1 MHKEWLTSRGVTWY
15 IELMCCY
22 IFLSDGRYFQS
33 NNAFLFSLKNSDN
46 QHYKMTV
53 KSPVHAIYCH
63 PTYGPTFGEGRDLY
77 ISDNCH
83 VNTSSYSNLGHTYKL
98 PTGYVYNTDQAK
110 RLLAGTY
117 KFKVDEYE
125 VFYQP

>member
-1 MHKEWLTSRGVTWY
+1 MHKEWLTSRGVMWY
-15 IELMCCY
+15 FELMCYY

-53 KSPVHAIYCH
+53 NKPDRAVQSR
-63 PTYGPTFGEGRDLY
+63 PTQGPTFGRGYDLY

-83 VNTSSYSNLGHTYKL
+83 VNTISYSNLGYTYKL
-98 PTGYVYNTDQAK
+98 PTGYVYSTYQAQH
-110 RLLAGTY
+110 LLAGKY
-117 KFKVDEYE
+117 HFQVDEYE

>member
-15 IELMCCY
+15 IELMCYY
-22 IFLSDGRYFQS
+22 ILLSDDAYFQS

-53 KSPVHAIYCH
+53 KSPDRAIRCF
-63 PTYGPTFGEGRDLY
+63 PSRGPTFGGGNDLR
-77 ISDNCH
+77 ISDKCH
-83 VNTSSYSNLGHTYKL
+83 VNTYSYSDLGHTYKL
-98 PTGYVYNTDQAK
+98 PTGYVYNTDQGK

-117 KFKVDEYE
+117 TFKVDEYE